1 MATRAW
7 AAVLTLFSVA
17 CVVAGEASPYEKAL
31 EKVVQSF
38 DKISDS
44 LKTIIDEDSANT
56 AKPELRKAADAF
68 IAVRAKADQMQPPE
82 KDEKIRLEKLFKPK
96 MDASMKRMFTEMVRV
111 ELIPGGKEALKEI
124 SGVLKK
130 PAK

>member
-1 MATRAW
+1 M
-7 AAVLTLFSVA
+7 LTLFSVA